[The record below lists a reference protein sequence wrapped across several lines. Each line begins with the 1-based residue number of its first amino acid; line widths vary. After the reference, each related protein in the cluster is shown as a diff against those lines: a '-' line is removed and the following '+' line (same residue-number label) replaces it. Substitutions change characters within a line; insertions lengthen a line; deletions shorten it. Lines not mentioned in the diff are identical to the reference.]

1 MIQRQVFD
9 NFLEED
15 YFDYLSQVVM
25 GTWHDRA
32 IMYQMQ
38 KTVSDSTDTE
48 VMPPWN
54 FMGISMIY
62 DNDEPLHPF
71 YKELS
76 ETFLPLFREKVYDYR
91 AIVRIK
97 CNFYPY
103 TETFHKHR
111 YHKDYTFDNIGAVF
125 SINTCDGYT
134 EFDDGDVVESVANR
148 LVVFNAQ
155 NSHRSTTTTTDF
167 GRFNINFNLL

>member
-103 TETFHKHR
+103 TEPFHKHR

>member
-15 YFDYLSQVVM
+15 YFDYLSQVLM

-125 SINTCDGYT
+125 SVNTCDGYT
-134 EFDDGDVVESVANR
+134 EFDDGDIVESVANR

-155 NSHRSTTTTTDF
+155 DRHRSTTTTTDF
-167 GRFNINFNLL
+167 GRFNINFNVL